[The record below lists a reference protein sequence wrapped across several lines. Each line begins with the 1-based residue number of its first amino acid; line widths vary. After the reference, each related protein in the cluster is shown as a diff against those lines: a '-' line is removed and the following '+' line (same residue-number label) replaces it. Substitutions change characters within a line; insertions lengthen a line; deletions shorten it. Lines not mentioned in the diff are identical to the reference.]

1 MTKVLDY
8 VANLPHIMEFTRI
21 RVLEST
27 FALIRKGISNVIEY
41 NEVRWEF
48 PLNDSQIQTYM
59 RKFVIFASLWGIGGS
74 MNLQT
79 RTKFGNS
86 LGDFTSVP
94 LPNISAA
101 PLIDYEI
108 RIEDQEWHLWKKKV
122 P

>member
-79 RTKFGNS
+79 RTKF
-86 LGDFTSVP
+86 
-94 LPNISAA
+94 
-101 PLIDYEI
+101 
-108 RIEDQEWHLWKKKV
+108 
-122 P
+122 